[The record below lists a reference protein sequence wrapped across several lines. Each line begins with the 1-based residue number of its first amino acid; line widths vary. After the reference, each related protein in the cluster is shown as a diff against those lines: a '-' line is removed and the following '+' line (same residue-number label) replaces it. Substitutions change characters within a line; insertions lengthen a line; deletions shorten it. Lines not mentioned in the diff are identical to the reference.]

1 MTVMQKGP
9 RTAMQQPSVVM
20 PRARESVLPVPPPAG
35 KPTVAAVMTSFNK
48 KEDVRKNL
56 DGIRAQ
62 TVPFDAIVVV
72 DNHSGDGTVEMIRAE
87 YPEVRLVVMPH
98 DRYGACE
105 TFNIGFA
112 CAGTDY
118 VAILDDDVVLP
129 PEWNERML
137 AKAASEPPSTALISS
152 NVIEPGTPQWYLD
165 HPEVNRE
172 RYMATFRGC
181 ATLAKRSVIEACGY
195 YDPDFFIYGNERD
208 LSARVLNAGY
218 RILQYPGVV
227 VRHGTPF
234 GMKTGRRSLYYHVR
248 NLWWYLFKH
257 VPASQIARFLALQ
270 AVAPFRRKQGVTAD
284 AVGTIGLW
292 KTIRETKGG
301 LWVVVRATV
310 AGLLGIPRCL
320 KKRSPCRA
328 PDFDLPVK

>member
-1 MTVMQKGP
+1 MTVLERERRGAEGP
-9 RTAMQQPSVVM
+9 GAAPILM
-20 PRARESVLPVPPPAG
+20 PEERDPASRATRR
-35 KPTVAAVMTSFNK
+35 PTVAAVMTSFNK
-48 KEDVRKNL
+48 REDVRKNL
-56 DGIRAQ
+56 DAIRLQ
-62 TVPFDAIVVV
+62 TVPFDQVIVV
-72 DNHSGDGTVEMIRAE
+72 DNCSSDGSAAMIRE
-87 YPEVRLVVMPH
+87 GYPDVQLIVMPH

-112 CAGTDY
+112 SARTDY
-118 VAILDDDVVLP
+118 IAILDDDVVLP
-129 PEWNERML
+129 PDWNEKML

-152 NVIEPGTPQWYLD
+152 HVIEPGTPEWYLD
-165 HPEVNRE
+165 DPEVNRE

-181 ATLAKRSVIEACGY
+181 ATLARRSVIEACGW
-195 YDPDFFIYGNERD
+195 YDADFFIYGNERD
-208 LSARVLNAGY
+208 LSARVLSLGY
-218 RILQYPGVV
+218 RILQYPAVV
-227 VRHGTPF
+227 VQHGTPF

-257 VPASQIARFLALQ
+257 VPAPQIAGFLLGQLAS
-270 AVAPFRRKQGVTAD
+270 PFKRKKKAAAD

-301 LWVVVRATV
+301 LGVVIRATL
-310 AGLLGIPRCL
+310 AGLIGLPRCL